1 MEVFKALRASLSIIN
16 YQLSFIIFHFSF
28 IIYHFSFIICHL
40 AMLCIA
46 HIIFCLYP
54 HIRASRHILLVRSH
68 SLVPVFLGY
77 SFCE

>member
-16 YQLSFIIFHFSF
+16 YQLSF

>member
-16 YQLSFIIFHFSF
+16 YHFSFIIFHL
-28 IIYHFSFIICHL
+28 SFIICHL

-46 HIIFCLYP
+46 HIIFYLYP

>member
-16 YQLSFIIFHFSF
+16 YQLSFIICHLSF
-28 IIYHFSFIICHL
+28 VICHL
-40 AMLCIA
+40 SFSTPLACA
-46 HIIFCLYP
+46 AIFYLYP

>member
-16 YQLSFIIFHFSF
+16 YQLSFF
-28 IIYHFSFIICHL
+28 IYHLSFVICHL

-46 HIIFCLYP
+46 HIIFYLYP